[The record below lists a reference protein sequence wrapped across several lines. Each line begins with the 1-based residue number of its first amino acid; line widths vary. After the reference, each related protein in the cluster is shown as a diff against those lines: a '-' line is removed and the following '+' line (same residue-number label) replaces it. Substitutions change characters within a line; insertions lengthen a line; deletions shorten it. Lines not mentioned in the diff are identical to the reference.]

1 MLVVS
6 PFLILVIQFFLRQ
19 FDDSVIFLRVI
30 FEPAILQPVH
40 KNKVKVSLLNLS
52 FHVHQW
58 ADYSD
63 HFQVI

>member
-6 PFLILVIQFFLRQ
+6 PFLILVIQFLLRQ

-40 KNKVKVSLLNLS
+40 KNKVKVSL
-52 FHVHQW
+52 HVHQW